1 MPVSISRRKYLVSV
15 LRSISS
21 DVAISSCRMPK
32 PVIVSTWRRCSSV
45 GWNGFRPTFGDLIW
59 LSIRPRGLLSSK
71 VLPALDC
78 DITVYRADLDG
89 VADAAG
95 YLSGDDS
102 SARTDERVV
111 HGLAGAAVVLDRPA
125 HALDRLLG
133 AQTSLR
139 LSRHVDVPHR
149 RLSAVTVPMS
159 HRA

>member
-59 LSIRPRGLLSSK
+59 LSIRSRGLLSSK
-71 VLPALDC
+71 ILPALDC

-95 YLSGDDS
+95 HLSGDDS
-102 SARTDERVV
+102 SAGADERIVHSLPRIGVV
-111 HGLAGAAVVLDRPA
+111 FQRTA
-125 HALDRLLG
+125 HAFDRLLG
-133 AQTSLR
+133 AVAGLGMLWLR
-139 LSRHVDVPHR
+139 NIPHR
-149 RLSAVTVPMS
+149 RL
-159 HRA
+159 

>member
-59 LSIRPRGLLSSK
+59 LSIRSRGLLSSK

-78 DITVYRADLDG
+78 DIAVCRADLDG
-89 VADAAG
+89 MAGAAG
-95 YLSGDDS
+95 HFGGDDCG
-102 SARTDERVV
+102 AGADERIVD
-111 HGLAGAAVVLDRPA
+111 GLAWAAVVLDRA
-125 HALDRLLG
+125 THAFDGFLG
-133 AQTSLR
+133 
-139 LSRHVDVPHR
+139 
-149 RLSAVTVPMS
+149 
-159 HRA
+159 